1 MEKSFVNFGKINSN
15 FMILINCNNNIHDP
29 ALNLAL
35 EEYCVRNL
43 DFENEDYLLFYIND
57 PAIIIGKHQNT
68 IEEINYEYVKAHNIH
83 VVRRISGGGA
93 VYHDKGNLNF
103 SFLSKHTD
111 DSIHNFEKF
120 TRPVR
125 DALIELGVN
134 AEMTGRNDIVVDGR
148 KISGNAQFTNMKAM
162 FSHGT
167 LLFDSHLEDVVQALN
182 VKIDKIESKGIKSIR
197 SRVANITEFLKEPVT
212 ILEFKE
218 KILQS
223 IFRGCVKI
231 PEYNLTEDEWKQVCK
246 LSDEKY
252 RSWDWNFGRS
262 PEFNIQKT
270 KRFPFGQIDTRLNVK
285 EGVIREV
292 KFFGDFLGHGDTEE
306 IEIELTGKKYN
317 QKDVSSVLE
326 KFNLNLYFGEITAR
340 EFVDYLVS

>member
-1 MEKSFVNFGKINSN
+1 
-15 FMILINCNNNIHDP
+15 MILISNNDINDP
-29 ALNLAL
+29 TINLAL

-43 DFENEDYLLFYIND
+43 NFEKDNYLLFYINE
-57 PAIIIGKHQNT
+57 PSIIIGKHQNT
-68 IEEINYEYVKAHNIH
+68 IEEINYEYVKANNIN

-125 DALIELGVN
+125 DTLVEMGVN
-134 AEMTGRNDIVVDGR
+134 AEMTGRNDIVVEGR

-182 VKIDKIESKGIKSIR
+182 VRGDKIESKGIKSIR
-197 SRVANITEFLKEPVT
+197 SRVANITEFLKEPMS
-212 ILEFKE
+212 IIQFRE
-218 KILQS
+218 KIIQS
-223 IFRGCVKI
+223 IFRDAKKI
-231 PEYNLTEDEWKQVCK
+231 PIYRLSEEHWGEVKK
-246 LSDEKY
+246 LANEKY
-252 RSWDWNFGRS
+252 RTWDWNFGRS

-270 KRFPFGQIDTRLNVK
+270 NRFAFGQIDARMQVK
-285 EGVIREV
+285 DGIIKGI
-292 KFFGDFLGHGDTEE
+292 KFYGDFLGHGDTEE
-306 IEIELTGKKYN
+306 IEKNLTGKKYRE
-317 QKDVSSVLE
+317 DEVLPVL
-326 KFNLNLYFGEITAR
+326 KSYDLNLYFGAITPE
-340 EFVDYLVS
+340 EFAAFLIG

>member
-1 MEKSFVNFGKINSN
+1 
-15 FMILINCNNNIHDP
+15 MILISNNDINDP
-29 ALNLAL
+29 TINLAL

-43 DFENEDYLLFYIND
+43 DFEKDNYLLFYINE
-57 PAIIIGKHQNT
+57 PSIIIGKHQNT
-68 IEEINYEYVKAHNIH
+68 IEEINYEYVKANNIH

-93 VYHDKGNLNF
+93 VYHDRGNLNF

-120 TRPVR
+120 TKPVR
-125 DALIELGVN
+125 NTLIEMGVN

-182 VKIDKIESKGIKSIR
+182 VKTDKIESKGIKSIR
-197 SRVANITEFLKEPVT
+197 SRVANITEFLKEPMS
-212 ILEFKE
+212 IIQFRE
-218 KILQS
+218 KIIQS
-223 IFRGCVKI
+223 IFRDAKKI
-231 PEYNLTEDEWKQVCK
+231 PIFRLSEEHWEEVKK
-246 LSDEKY
+246 LANEKY
-252 RSWDWNFGRS
+252 RTWDWNFGRS

-270 KRFPFGQIDTRLNVK
+270 NRFAFGQIDARMQVK
-285 EGVIREV
+285 DGIIEEI

-306 IEIELTGKKYN
+306 IEKNLKGKKY
-317 QKDVSSVLE
+317 KEDEILPVL
-326 KFNLNLYFGEITAR
+326 KFYDLHLYFGAITPE
-340 EFVDYLVS
+340 EFTAFLIS

>member
-1 MEKSFVNFGKINSN
+1 
-15 FMILINCNNNIHDP
+15 MILISNNDINDP
-29 ALNLAL
+29 TINLAL

-43 DFENEDYLLFYIND
+43 NFEKENYLLFYINE
-57 PAIIIGKHQNT
+57 PSIIIGKHQCT
-68 IEEINYEYVKAHNIH
+68 LEEINYEYVKANGIH

-103 SFLSKHTD
+103 SFLSKHAD

-134 AEMTGRNDIVVDGR
+134 AEMTGRNDIVVEGR

-197 SRVANITEFLKEPVT
+197 SRVANITEFLKEP
-212 ILEFKE
+212 ISIIQFRE
-218 KILQS
+218 KIIQT
-223 IFRGCVKI
+223 IFRDYKKI
-231 PEYNLTEDEWKQVCK
+231 PIYRLSEEHWKDVYKLTK
-246 LSDEKY
+246 EKY

-262 PEFNIQKT
+262 PDFNIQKS
-270 KRFPFGQIDTRLNVK
+270 KRFSFGQIDTRLQVK
-285 EGVIREV
+285 DGIINEI
-292 KFFGDFLGHGDTEE
+292 KFYGDFLGHGDTEE
-306 IEIELTGKKYN
+306 IEKNLTGKKYN
-317 QKDVSSVLE
+317 EEEITPVLNT
-326 KFNLNLYFGEITAR
+326 FDLNLYFGEVTAG
-340 EFVDYLVS
+340 EFVKYLIS

>member
-1 MEKSFVNFGKINSN
+1 
-15 FMILINCNNNIHDP
+15 MILISNNDINDP
-29 ALNLAL
+29 TINLAL

-43 DFENEDYLLFYIND
+43 NFEKDNYLLFYINE
-57 PAIIIGKHQNT
+57 PSIIIGKHQNT
-68 IEEINYEYVKAHNIH
+68 IEEINYEYVKANNIN

-125 DALIELGVN
+125 DTLVEMGVN
-134 AEMTGRNDIVVDGR
+134 AEMTGRNDIVVEGR

-182 VKIDKIESKGIKSIR
+182 VKGDKIESKGIKSIR
-197 SRVANITEFLKEPVT
+197 SRVANITEFLKEPMS
-212 ILEFKE
+212 IIQFRE
-218 KILQS
+218 KIIQS
-223 IFRGCVKI
+223 IFRDAKKI
-231 PEYNLTEDEWKQVCK
+231 PIYRLSEEHWGEVKK
-246 LSDEKY
+246 LANEKY
-252 RSWDWNFGRS
+252 RTWDWNFGRS

-270 KRFPFGQIDTRLNVK
+270 NRFAFGQIDARMQVK
-285 EGVIREV
+285 DGVIKGI
-292 KFFGDFLGHGDTEE
+292 KFYGDFLGHGDTEE
-306 IEIELTGKKYN
+306 IEKNLTGKKYRE
-317 QKDVSSVLE
+317 DEVLPVL
-326 KFNLNLYFGEITAR
+326 KSYDLNLYFGEITPE
-340 EFVDYLVS
+340 EFAAFLIG

>member
-1 MEKSFVNFGKINSN
+1 
-15 FMILINCNNNIHDP
+15 MILISNNDINDP
-29 ALNLAL
+29 TINLAL

-43 DFENEDYLLFYIND
+43 NFEKDNYLLFYINE
-57 PAIIIGKHQNT
+57 PSIIIGKHQNT
-68 IEEINYEYVKAHNIH
+68 IEEINYEYVKANNIY

-93 VYHDKGNLNF
+93 VYHDRGNLNF

-125 DALIELGVN
+125 DTLVEMGVN

-148 KISGNAQFTNMKAM
+148 KISGNAQFTNMKSM

-182 VKIDKIESKGIKSIR
+182 VRTDKIESKGIKSIR
-197 SRVANITEFLKEPVT
+197 SRVANITEFLKEPMS
-212 ILEFKE
+212 IIQFRE
-218 KILQS
+218 KIIQS
-223 IFRGCVKI
+223 IFRDAKKI
-231 PEYNLTEDEWKQVCK
+231 PIYRLSEEHWEEVKK
-246 LSDEKY
+246 LANEKY
-252 RSWDWNFGRS
+252 RTWDWNFGRS

-270 KRFPFGQIDTRLNVK
+270 NRFAFGQIDARMQVK
-285 EGVIREV
+285 DGVIEEI

-306 IEIELTGKKYN
+306 IEKNLTGKKY
-317 QKDVSSVLE
+317 KEEEILPVL
-326 KFNLNLYFGEITAR
+326 KSYNLNLYFGTITPE
-340 EFVDYLVS
+340 EFTAFLIG